1 MVMKNAVDSGD
12 TSLAQKSGQ
21 KILTFRSLL
30 LGLILTAVTDFWIH
44 WAELVLGQ
52 KGHTALANTS
62 IPVGAFNVLFLLVII
77 NILLTKFLKP
87 YAFSQGEL
95 LVIYVMMTVSTV
107 ISSSGGIHF
116 IVPTITAAFFYGR
129 QGNGWDTQFFKYIP
143 NWIAVKSQ
151 SALDGFYEGN
161 SHVPWHI
168 WAKPMIAWVGFLVIF
183 SLATLCIVII
193 LRRQWSDRERLA
205 FPTVIVPTEMIRDG
219 EGFLTNKL
227 LWIGFAIPFCIDVIN
242 TIHMNIPSV
251 PYFPT
256 RTTDQPDLLNL
267 FTSPPYNAIGST
279 PISFYPFVLGIA
291 YLLSV
296 EMTFS
301 CWFFWLVTK
310 IEFVVGAATGIN
322 SGGTAGGMSAFPY
335 IGHQGAGAF
344 IALTFV
350 GLWISRGYLRE
361 VWMIAFSKRKANI
374 QGLSDKEE
382 PAPYRVAF
390 IGLAVCMALLV
401 GWCAYAGM
409 RSGVAIVLILLS
421 LTYMIAATRIR
432 AETGNAWLWGP
443 NVDAY
448 KVMTTTFGSNAFT
461 PTDLTI
467 LAYVRN
473 AIANFDLR
481 CITMPNQFD
490 AYKMSDTL
498 KVDKRQ
504 LTIAMVL
511 ALAFGIAVSFAI
523 ALMIWYAFGA
533 GAKCEPW
540 RTYMG
545 RVPFDQLSDALKTP
559 VKNDLPGTMAMGVGF
574 LITTVLMFMRSQFIW
589 WPFHPVGYAMANT
602 NTMNAVWLPF
612 FLAWLTKTLI
622 LHYGGMRL
630 YRKSLPFFY
639 GMIIGDFLAGG
650 LTTLTGCL
658 TGINVYPINW

>member
-1 MVMKNAVDSGD
+1 
-12 TSLAQKSGQ
+12 
-21 KILTFRSLL
+21 
-30 LGLILTAVTDFWIH
+30 
-44 WAELVLGQ
+44 
-52 KGHTALANTS
+52 
-62 IPVGAFNVLFLLVII
+62 
-77 NILLTKFLKP
+77 
-87 YAFSQGEL
+87 
-95 LVIYVMMTVSTV
+95 MMTVSTV

-161 SHVPWHI
+161 SHVPWQI

-183 SLATLCIVII
+183 SLATLCVVII
-193 LRRQWSDRERLA
+193 LRKQWSDRERLA

-219 EGFLTNKL
+219 EGFLSNKL
-227 LWIGFAIPFCIDVIN
+227 LWIGFALPFCIDVIN

-256 RTTDQPDLLNL
+256 RTTDQPDLLNF
-267 FTSPPYNAIGST
+267 FTTPPYNAIGST

-310 IEFVVGAATGIN
+310 LEFIFGAATGIN
-322 SGGTAGGMSAFPY
+322 SGGTTGGLSTFPY

-350 GLWISRGYLRE
+350 GLWLSRSYLRE
-361 VWMIAFSKRKANI
+361 AWTLAFSPRNA
-374 QGLSDKEE
+374 QRRGLSDSEE
-382 PAPYRVAF
+382 PASYRTAF
-390 IGLAVCMALLV
+390 IGLGVCLIILV
-401 GWCAYAGM
+401 GWCTYAGM
-409 RSGVAIVLILLS
+409 RSGVAIILILLS

-490 AYKMSDTL
+490 AYKMADTL
-498 KVDKRQ
+498 KVNKRQ
-504 LTIAMVL
+504 LTFAMVL

-523 ALMIWYAFGA
+523 ALMIWYSFGA

-559 VKNDLPGTMAMGVGF
+559 VKYDLHGTMAIGVGF
-574 LITTVLMFMRSQFIW
+574 LITAFLMFMRSRFIW

-602 NTMNAVWLPF
+602 NTMNSVWLPF
-612 FLAWLTKTLI
+612 FLAWLIKTLI
-622 LHYGGMRL
+622 LRYGGMKL
-630 YRKSLPFFY
+630 YRQSLPFFY

-650 LTTLTGCL
+650 LTTLAGCF